1 MTGAGK
7 QVGKVVD
14 PSVAAMKAAE
24 LNFKAISNIKGDKV
38 EDVPAKKGFEV
49 DNTKASFKKFEKSGK
64 INAGLFAESA
74 SVEDKKIPG
83 DTPRV
88 HVLADALSEK
98 NPTRREGRMLM
109 MALEELRAQEA
120 KNLEIA

>member
-7 QVGKVVD
+7 QIGKVVD

-64 INAGLFAESA
+64 INAGLFAKSA
-74 SVEDKKIPG
+74 PVADKKIPG
-83 DTPRV
+83 NTPRV
-88 HVLADALSEK
+88 NAMADFLSKK
-98 NPTRREGRMLM
+98 NPTSLEGNMLKM
-109 MALEELRAQEA
+109 VLEE
-120 KNLEIA
+120 IA